1 MQSMG
6 PPPAV
11 DRPKRRRSRGQC
23 LGSTAL
29 LLLSLYAM
37 GHSAEKKTAT
47 DDPPDRTGFVIT
59 PVVGYAPETLFLF
72 GVAGIHH
79 FQLGRD
85 LAPSRLS
92 LYRFNLVYTLKNQA
106 IAQVDYDLN
115 LPGGKVQFNGQLR
128 YALFPDRYYGTGNR
142 STADDREDFN
152 SRYWRLQLNTQ
163 RHWGSDLY
171 FGLHLEMF
179 TQSIVETES
188 TGLLASGDIPG
199 SRGMNLFG
207 AGIYGKW
214 DSRDNIFSTSRGT
227 YLALS
232 LNHFSPLL
240 GSDFTFT
247 QLQFD
252 GRQYVA
258 AGRDSVLSFQGVF
271 KTTWG
276 ECPFQTLPM
285 FGGAYLLRGFYEG
298 RFRDQSLLALQMEY
312 RLPLW
317 GRFGLC
323 AFAGLAQVQANPGLF
338 ALNGFHSAVGFG
350 LRYKFNRSE
359 NLNIRLDVGFSDSAP
374 AFYLTFAEAF

>member
-1 MQSMG
+1 M
-6 PPPAV
+6 
-11 DRPKRRRSRGQC
+11 
-23 LGSTAL
+23 L
-29 LLLSLYAM
+29 LLLTLCVAAPRAEEKAADVD
-37 GHSAEKKTAT
+37 SAAA
-47 DDPPDRTGFVIT
+47 DRTGFVIA

-85 LAPSRLS
+85 FPPSRLS

-106 IAQVDYDLN
+106 IAQVDYDIN
-115 LPGGKVQFNGQLR
+115 LPGDKVQLNGQLK

-142 STADDREDFN
+142 SAADDREDFN
-152 SRYWRLQLNTQ
+152 SRYWRLQLNSQ
-163 RHWGSDLY
+163 RRLGSD
-171 FGLHLEMF
+171 FHVGLHLEMF
-179 TQSIVETES
+179 IQSIVETES
-188 TGLLASGDIPG
+188 GGLLASGTIPG
-199 SRGMNLFG
+199 SRGMSLFG

-214 DSRDNIFSTSRGT
+214 DNRDNIFSASRGS
-227 YLALS
+227 YLTLA

-240 GSDFTFT
+240 GSDHTFT
-247 QLQFD
+247 QLQLD
-252 GRQYVA
+252 GRHYVA
-258 AGRDSVLSFQGVF
+258 VGRDSVLAFQGVF

-298 RFRDQSLLALQMEY
+298 RFRDQSLLALQLEY

-323 AFAGLAQVQANPGLF
+323 GFAGLAQVQPDPGLF
-338 ALNGFHSAVGFG
+338 SLNGFHSATGIG
-350 LRYKFNRSE
+350 LRYKFNRRE
-359 NLNIRLDVGFSDSAP
+359 NLNIRLDVGFADSAP